1 MLQVSPIWH
10 ASSFMFTWSCLTHL
24 RKELKV
30 KRSSAWWMTF
40 CLSHTAVFMQK
51 KVLRL
56 TWARRVE
63 RLESTGKMQL
73 MLSKPVLSTFALWF
87 SKKGPANHV
96 TRFPYILKLFKNS
109 LKTFYIYVIKENVW
123 LWVMTQN
130 RSMVFCV
137 SQTHSQPTSSRQHK
151 QSWDRTETL
160 SAALNSVQ
168 SHPILLES
176 CNKQEV

>member
-10 ASSFMFTWSCLTHL
+10 ASSFMFTWSCQTHL

-30 KRSSAWWMTF
+30 KRSSAWWMAC

-56 TWARRVE
+56 TWARPVE

-137 SQTHSQPTSSRQHK
+137 SQTHSQPTSSRQCK
-151 QSWDRTETL
+151 QSWDRTETFYL
-160 SAALNSVQ
+160 QL
-168 SHPILLES
+168 
-176 CNKQEV
+176 